1 MTRKTAISIA
11 FRLLFLLLAAGLL
24 CYTIRHTDADVL
36 AALRDG
42 ARLPLVSALALYGLA
57 QILGA
62 WRWQTLLAVQGLHL
76 TLWTALRLTL
86 VGNFFS
92 LIIPGSVTG
101 DILKIAIAS
110 QRYPGKVTELT
121 LVDLVDRVI
130 GLAGIFFAAA
140 VATMLCANLLP
151 GIFAAKQSWIV
162 ALAILAINLGCL
174 GTILLYLLWL
184 TQPRWTT
191 WNWVQRLQLALK
203 RILPKAITRI
213 ARRMND
219 ALGLYRKH
227 QRALLTAMVISVVIH
242 LTVSSTVFCL
252 GRALHENQM
261 RFGQYALT
269 TQLAN
274 VTGILPITPG
284 GIGLR
289 DAVSAQLF
297 EHFHAE
303 PASVRG
309 DIPLLNSLIIVF
321 WGLAGALIYACSP
334 SFKKPAQT
342 CADAEQL
349 AQAHMDSATLP
360 SEHHNT

>member
-1 MTRKTAISIA
+1 MTRKTAISVA
-11 FRLLFLLLAAGLL
+11 LRLLFLSLAAGLL
-24 CYTIRHTDADVL
+24 WYTIRHTDADVL

-42 ARLPLVSALALYGLA
+42 ARLPLTAALVIYGAA
-57 QILGA
+57 QVLGA
-62 WRWQTLLAVQGLHL
+62 WRWQTLLAVQGFRLS
-76 TLWTALRLTL
+76 LWTALRLTL

-140 VATMLCANLLP
+140 VATALCANLLP
-151 GIFAAKQSWIV
+151 GIFAAEHSWII

-184 TQPRWTT
+184 TQPRWMA
-191 WNWVQRLQLALK
+191 WNWVKRLLLFLHQV
-203 RILPKAITRI
+203 LPKALSRI
-213 ARRMND
+213 GQRMND

-227 QRALLTAMVISVVIH
+227 QRALLTALVISVVIH
-242 LTVSSTVFCL
+242 LTVSTTVFCL
-252 GRALHENQM
+252 GRALREGQM
-261 RFGQYALT
+261 HFGQYALT

-289 DAVSAQLF
+289 DAVTAQLF
-297 EHFHAE
+297 GHFHAE
-303 PASVRG
+303 PTSVRG

-321 WGLAGALIYACSP
+321 WGLAGAVIYACSP
-334 SFKKPAQT
+334 SLKKPAQ
-342 CADAEQL
+342 DAGMEQP
-349 AQAHMDSATLP
+349 AKTSMAEETFP
-360 SEHHNT
+360 SDNHNQ